1 MQKETEQYNNTT
13 LTELVL
19 LPKINHRQE
28 CARSSHFGLTCLS
41 FAFIWLLLWPGRINV
56 EHRSLW
62 KNVSK
67 QSKQQLHFS
76 AQHNHENERF
86 VIFFLRQGWHERD
99 ELRGRNIRSDESLTG
114 KPCFES
120 TRRQIKLF
128 LFILQCEKVRKP
140 RKLICTYEE
149 QHAPLFHKHMQTV
162 GKHEK

>member
-86 VIFFLRQGWHERD
+86 VIFFFEAGLTWKRWAQRKKYQKWR
-99 ELRGRNIRSDESLTG
+99 ELDRKALLWKYKKTNKALSLYFTMRKG
-114 KPCFES
+114 
-120 TRRQIKLF
+120 
-128 LFILQCEKVRKP
+128 EKTAKAHLYLWGTACPV
-140 RKLICTYEE
+140 
-149 QHAPLFHKHMQTV
+149 V
-162 GKHEK
+162 S